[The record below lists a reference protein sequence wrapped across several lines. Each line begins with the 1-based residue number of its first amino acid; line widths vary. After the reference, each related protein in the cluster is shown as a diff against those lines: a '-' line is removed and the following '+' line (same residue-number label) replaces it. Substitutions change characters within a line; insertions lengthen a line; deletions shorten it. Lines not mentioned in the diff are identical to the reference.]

1 MRPYELKKHCCHR
14 GLCEVGQKA
23 TLVARLE
30 GAPEAQ
36 PGHAAPV
43 PENDPGAQI
52 RNAALMEASKIG
64 DVGQIQALLADGAP
78 VDAVDVQGYTPLYC
92 ATMYGQEQAVAA
104 LLAAGAEVDRENNNG
119 VSPLIA
125 AARDGVTAIAGVL
138 LAAGADVS
146 QVDAFGR
153 TAHSIAVAKGH
164 PATAAVINEWAATH
178 PPPAKVIPTPAPEA
192 PELPLAAPTKPEEGG
207 SAPRPNSGNQDE
219 RQQRPLDLTATM
231 RRSYDWLDLSSED
244 EEEPEPE
251 PEPKPEYVATPRRC
265 GSKSVPLLLPSLSA
279 GAALRIDA
287 KKRWQ
292 RSDTR
297 LLKYYSALL
306 DDCAPKLPPILQRR
320 LQGKESKYAQR
331 IQLAERRASKARQ
344 ASPREAESSE
354 GGGERALTSVL
365 PLDTSAGSK
374 MSSWDDRPAYMN
386 LSRRADRMR
395 SRIVIQAQG
404 QRRLVRKV
412 AMELDSE

>member
-1 MRPYELKKHCCHR
+1 M
-14 GLCEVGQKA
+14 
-23 TLVARLE
+23 
-30 GAPEAQ
+30 
-36 PGHAAPV
+36 
-43 PENDPGAQI
+43 
-52 RNAALMEASKIG
+52 
-64 DVGQIQALLADGAP
+64 
-78 VDAVDVQGYTPLYC
+78 
-92 ATMYGQEQAVAA
+92 
-104 LLAAGAEVDRENNNG
+104 
-119 VSPLIA
+119 
-125 AARDGVTAIAGVL
+125 
-138 LAAGADVS
+138 
-146 QVDAFGR
+146 
-153 TAHSIAVAKGH
+153 
-164 PATAAVINEWAATH
+164 INEWAATH

-192 PELPLAAPTKPEEGG
+192 PELPLAAATKPEEGG
-207 SAPRPNSGNQDE
+207 SAPRPNSGSGNQDE

-251 PEPKPEYVATPRRC
+251 PEPGLEYVATPRRG

-279 GAALRIDA
+279 GTALRIDA

-344 ASPREAESSE
+344 ASPREAESSK
-354 GGGERALTSVL
+354 GGGERALASVL
-365 PLDTSAGSK
+365 PLDTSARSK
-374 MSSWDDRPAYMN
+374 MSSWDDRLPYMN
-386 LSRRADRMR
+386 LSRRAGRMR
-395 SRIVIQAQG
+395 SRIVIQAQC

-412 AMELDSE
+412 AVELDSE